1 MRKVVN
7 LVQNSS
13 DMSAP
18 VRIAQVLGKMEGGG
32 VEQVVMNYYRH
43 IDRSKVQFDFFI
55 FESSSRVPEAEIESL
70 GGRVYRLCGLKHTY
84 RYIKTLTSL
93 LKENGYHIAHC
104 HLSTL
109 SGPALK
115 AAKKAG
121 VPIRIIHNH
130 STSGGKRELVRNLA
144 KALLKP
150 FCGRN
155 ATHRFACSEYA
166 GEWLYGKKTMCRLGE
181 SADKN
186 SVYIMRNAVDSSFF
200 AYDENKRSSLRK
212 ELGIPANALV
222 FGHIGRFCPQK
233 NQSFLVD
240 IFAEILKT
248 EPNSYLLMAGTGGD
262 MELIR
267 SKINEAKLS
276 DRALLLGQRSDTDRL
291 YNAFDCFVLPSNYEG
306 LCVVGVEAQAVGV
319 SCVFSDKITPEVKL
333 SEGLCFVPLKASP
346 TEWAK
351 NAISA
356 ARGSAKPADLAA
368 CGYEIGEEAERLADF
383 YLARTDEISSR
394 KEKE

>member
-7 LVQNSS
+7 LVLNSS

-18 VRIAQVLGKMEGGG
+18 VRIAQILGKMEGGG

-43 IDRSKVQFDFFI
+43 IDRSRIQFDFFI
-55 FESSSRVPEAEIESL
+55 FDSSSRVSQEEIESL
-70 GGRVYRLCGLKHTY
+70 GGRVYRLCGLKNTS
-84 RYIKTLTSL
+84 RYIKTLASL
-93 LKENGYHIAHC
+93 LKENNYKIVHC

-144 KALLKP
+144 KAVLKP
-150 FCGRN
+150 FCAKN
-155 ATHRFACSEYA
+155 ATHRIACSEYA
-166 GEWLYGKKTMCRLGE
+166 ARWMFGKAPVCGI
-181 SADKN
+181 ADENTLEN
-186 SVYIMRNAVDSSFF
+186 SVRILRNAVDSSFF
-200 AYDENKRSSLRK
+200 SRDEEKRRSMRE
-212 ELGIPANALV
+212 ELGIPEDALV

-240 IFAEILKT
+240 IFIEILKLHAD
-248 EPNSYLLMAGTGGD
+248 SYLLMAGTGGD
-262 MELIR
+262 VELIR
-267 SKINEAKLS
+267 GKINDAKLS

-319 SCVFSDKITPEVKL
+319 SCVFSDRITSEVKL
-333 SEGLCFVPLKASP
+333 SEGAGFVSLKASP
-346 TEWAK
+346 AEWAK
-351 NAISA
+351 AALDAAKSISA
-356 ARGSAKPADLAA
+356 PADLEAQ
-368 CGYEIGEEAERLADF
+368 GYEIGAEAERLAAF
-383 YLARTDEISSR
+383 YLEVIRGISLR
-394 KEKE
+394 KE

>member
-70 GGRVYRLCGLKHTY
+70 GGRVYRLCGLKNTS
-84 RYIKTLTSL
+84 RYIKTLASL
-93 LKENGYHIAHC
+93 LKENNYMIAHC

-144 KALLKP
+144 KAVLKP
-150 FCGRN
+150 FCAKN
-155 ATHRFACSEYA
+155 ATHRIACSEYA
-166 GEWLYGKKTMCRLGE
+166 ARWMFGKVPVCSITDE
-181 SADKN
+181 NAAKN
-186 SVYIMRNAVDSSFF
+186 SVRILRNAVDSSFF
-200 AYDENKRSSLRK
+200 SRDEAKRRSLRE
-212 ELGIPANALV
+212 ELGIPENSLV

-240 IFAEILKT
+240 AFIEILKLHSD
-248 EPNSYLLMAGTGGD
+248 SYLLMAGTGGD
-262 MELIR
+262 IELIR
-267 SKINEAKLS
+267 GKINEAKLS

-333 SEGLCFVPLKASP
+333 CDGVRFVSLKEP
-346 TEWAK
+346 PVEWARIALDAAK
-351 NAISA
+351 TNAE
-356 ARGSAKPADLAA
+356 PADLKAK
-368 CGYEIGEEAERLADF
+368 GYEINAEAERLADF
-383 YLARTDEISSR
+383 YLETIRGISLR
-394 KEKE
+394 KE

>member
-1 MRKVVN
+1 MK
-7 LVQNSS
+7 NSA

-18 VRIAQVLGKMEGGG
+18 VRIAQILGKMEGGG

-43 IDRSKVQFDFFI
+43 IDRSKIQFDFFI
-55 FESSSRVPEAEIESL
+55 FDSSSRVPEAEIKSL
-70 GGRVYRLCGLKHTY
+70 GGRVFRLCGLKNTP
-84 RYIKTLTSL
+84 RYIKTLTAL
-93 LKENGYHIAHC
+93 LRENNYPIVHC

-115 AAKKAG
+115 AAKRAG

-144 KALLKP
+144 KAALKP
-150 FCGRN
+150 FCGKN
-155 ATHRFACSEYA
+155 ATHRFACSRYA
-166 GEWLYGKKTMCRLGE
+166 AEWLYGKKPVCDLSDTGA
-181 SADKN
+181 SKN
-186 SVYIMRNAVDSSFF
+186 AVYILRNAVDGSFF
-200 AYDENKRSSLRK
+200 ARDEEKRASLRE
-212 ELGIPANALV
+212 ELGIPQNALV

-262 MELIR
+262 VELIR
-267 SKINEAKLS
+267 NKIIEMKLS

-306 LCVVGVEAQAVGV
+306 LCVVGVEAQSVGV
-319 SCVFSDKITPEVKL
+319 SCVFSDRITPEVKL
-333 SEGLCFVPLKASP
+333 SDGASFFSLKCSPEDWAKAVLKA
-346 TEWAK
+346 AK
-351 NAISA
+351 SGAC
-356 ARGSAKPADLAA
+356 PADLKAH
-368 CGYEIGEEAERLADF
+368 GYEISFEAERLADF
-383 YLARTDEISSR
+383 YLKAAEELSPR
-394 KEKE
+394 KEET